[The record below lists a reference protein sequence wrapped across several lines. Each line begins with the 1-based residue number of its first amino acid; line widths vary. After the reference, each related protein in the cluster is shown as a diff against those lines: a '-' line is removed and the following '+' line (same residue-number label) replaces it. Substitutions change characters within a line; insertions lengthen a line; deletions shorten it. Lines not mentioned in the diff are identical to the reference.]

1 MSKCLTDNQVSAF
14 LDGDSKERSETIS
27 HLNSCA
33 NCFEQVTTVR
43 NYIRENSELCDQI
56 DHSYENMISDNILLF
71 YLKNSNKIITNYFNS
86 LIPSNGVLNLL
97 SGYAF
102 SRYSAIVAT
111 AVTVAFV
118 VFIGRSGQQ
127 VSPNSEIIWEA
138 ASKSYSNSNQESEIN
153 ILKDKN
159 YDEIFKEIEE
169 EPDKKNAFE
178 LGKNIMKMEAM
189 FDFGEIE
196 DFPVI
201 FKEIVSNPLINKLD
215 NQIKYDS
222 NDIEIE
228 EVKNKIDTYLNNID
242 PNLIDYVEFGLY
254 VETAK
259 EDSAE
264 PSLKNKVNELDIS
277 IDDIKKYD
285 EIIKHT
291 GKDN

>member
-1 MSKCLTDNQVSAF
+1 MHIL
-14 LDGDSKERSETIS
+14 
-27 HLNSCA
+27 
-33 NCFEQVTTVR
+33 
-43 NYIRENSELCDQI
+43 YPEL
-56 DHSYENMISDNILLF
+56 
-71 YLKNSNKIITNYFNS
+71 
-86 LIPSNGVLNLL
+86 
-97 SGYAF
+97 
-102 SRYSAIVAT
+102 
-111 AVTVAFV
+111 
-118 VFIGRSGQQ
+118 
-127 VSPNSEIIWEA
+127 
-138 ASKSYSNSNQESEIN
+138 
-153 ILKDKN
+153 
-159 YDEIFKEIEE
+159 
-169 EPDKKNAFE
+169 
-178 LGKNIMKMEAM
+178 
-189 FDFGEIE
+189 
-196 DFPVI
+196 
-201 FKEIVSNPLINKLD
+201 NKLD